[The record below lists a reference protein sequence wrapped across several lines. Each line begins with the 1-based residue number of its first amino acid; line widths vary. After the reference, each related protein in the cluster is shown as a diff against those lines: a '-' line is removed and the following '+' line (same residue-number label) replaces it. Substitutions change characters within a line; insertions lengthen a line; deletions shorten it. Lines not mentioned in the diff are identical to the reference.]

1 AVGVLSQ
8 GAQLNKDNPA
18 SGIFLFAAGE
28 FGLRVFGIVLWS
40 AAISSVVGASYTSV
54 SFIKTFHPILQKQE
68 RWCISVF
75 IILTTV
81 IFVWIG
87 RPAQL
92 LLFAGAINGI
102 ILPVAL
108 SIMLIAATKNRIMKG
123 YRHPIW
129 LQVAGWLVVAA
140 MSWMGI
146 AIIEETWRNLFA

>member
-1 AVGVLSQ
+1 MMVRVPLMI
-8 GAQLNKDNPA
+8 A
-18 SGIFLFAAGE
+18 STIFLMAAGDI
-28 FGLRVFGIVLWS
+28 GLRVFGIVLWS

-54 SFIKTFHPILQKQE
+54 SFFKTFHPVFERYE

-75 IILTTV
+75 IILTTI

-108 SIMLIAATKNRIMKG
+108 TIMLIAATKKRIMKG
-123 YRHPIW
+123 YRHPRW

-140 MSWMGI
+140 MNWMSV